1 MFDESMRSPRTF
13 SALAL
18 APLLVTGVFLAS
30 PAFAESPDR
39 SDAIAHATRVTATKL
54 RHRWDSARQKDKDAS
69 LASCLEPKVAEAMTL
84 VSRVDHKRS
93 ELVDAKS
100 ATERQRIARTLE
112 ILDVRRGEVEAESS
126 GCAPSMYQPTLGTK
140 VTMSVLDSIAK
151 FEPTTGSAGEPEL
164 LRALI
169 MPVSVAR

>member
-1 MFDESMRSPRTF
+1 MFP
-13 SALAL
+13 ALAL
-18 APLLVTGVFLAS
+18 VLIAS

-39 SDAIAHATRVTATKL
+39 SDAIAYATRVTATKL
-54 RHRWDSARQKDKDAS
+54 RHRWDNARNKDAS

-84 VSRVDHKRS
+84 VARVDRKRG
-93 ELVDAKS
+93 ELIDAKS
-100 ATERQRIARTLE
+100 AKERQVIGRTLE

-126 GCAPSMYQPTLGTK
+126 GCAPAIYQPTLGTE

-151 FEPTTGSAGEPEL
+151 IEPSSGPAGEPEL

-169 MPVSVAR
+169 GPISGAR